1 MQANKLGTSTALTGQ
16 LPVGAVGHAE
26 CFSQSYQQLIGLSQG
41 QGMPY
46 GSSAVPGLPGHDHP
60 GASGSVAH
68 TNAAP
73 LSLSAA
79 LSGTLPSNGLSSRRA
94 SLLSDTSSIGTGGVW
109 GSMSRRSSQAGGDAL
124 GIGAFNAMREAGL
137 LPLPSGRRGS
147 LAGGDALGIGAFNAM
162 REAGV
167 FGSTSSAGGASR
179 RGSLAGGDALGIGLF
194 NAMREAGALGGG
206 AGASNGARLRPLVSL
221 KSEGDNLVLPQSGKH
236 SQARRASICSF
247 ASADSEEPSS
257 LLLQLGA
264 AAWARE
270 NSVKAE
276 TVEEKN
282 ATDGAAPLSPS
293 EIEKV
298 VGRLEVDQKVSGIAP
313 VAT

>member
-1 MQANKLGTSTALTGQ
+1 
-16 LPVGAVGHAE
+16 
-26 CFSQSYQQLIGLSQG
+26 
-41 QGMPY
+41 
-46 GSSAVPGLPGHDHP
+46 
-60 GASGSVAH
+60 
-68 TNAAP
+68 
-73 LSLSAA
+73 
-79 LSGTLPSNGLSSRRA
+79 
-94 SLLSDTSSIGTGGVW
+94 
-109 GSMSRRSSQAGGDAL
+109 MSRRSSQAGGDAL

-298 VGRLEVDQKVSGIAP
+298 VGRIEVTEVDQKGSAIAP